1 MAAAELAAAA
11 APVAA
16 ALAVAVGAAA
26 VVAAAVVAAVAVA
39 AVVVAACTSPF
50 SEYCLGCI
58 FLQCKHNLIHNDQY
72 FEVYIFFAI
81 PKENNNEIVHI
92 YSALVLN

>member
-11 APVAA
+11 ALVAA

-26 VVAAAVVAAVAVA
+26 AVVAAAVVAAVA

-50 SEYCLGCI
+50 SECCLGCI
-58 FLQCKHNLIHNDQY
+58 FLQCEHNLIHNDQY
-72 FEVYIFFAI
+72 FEVYIFFTI